1 MLQYIFYIQRPW
13 LRSQE
18 LWDCRKSTNNFENM
32 ITMVAEPLAPQAV
45 WILWTHTTGGV
56 GGLAHTFSKAAV
68 EQFSYNQEIEVAI
81 NIFLSASVYS

>member
-1 MLQYIFYIQRPW
+1 
-13 LRSQE
+13 
-18 LWDCRKSTNNFENM
+18 
-32 ITMVAEPLAPQAV
+32 
-45 WILWTHTTGGV
+45 V